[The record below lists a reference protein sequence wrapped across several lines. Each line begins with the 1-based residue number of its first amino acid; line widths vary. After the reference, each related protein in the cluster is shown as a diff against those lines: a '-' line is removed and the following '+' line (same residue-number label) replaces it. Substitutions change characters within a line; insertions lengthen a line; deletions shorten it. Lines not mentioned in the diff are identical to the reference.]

1 MNCVKKRILVFCV
14 FENWYDKIFVE
25 FIYCVILFDFIGF
38 LYNVFVWVFFF
49 IIYLFI
55 MNGYFSCLMYL
66 IMKFKMIIVEYF
78 FK

>member
-1 MNCVKKRILVFCV
+1 MYL
-14 FENWYDKIFVE
+14 KIGMIKCMYVE
-25 FIYCVILFDFIGF
+25 FIYYVILFDFIGF

-49 IIYLFI
+49 IIYLFV

>member
-1 MNCVKKRILVFCV
+1 M
-14 FENWYDKIFVE
+14 YVE
-25 FIYCVILFDFIGF
+25 FIYYVILFDFIGF